1 MDFWWLLGNSV
12 MRTFLIYLAVFLCV
26 VAYIFSLQYVERG
39 KKIKLLETEKTELN
53 SKLNSMEKEI
63 ENYNQKQL
71 EASNTIEKVREVI
84 KHVKE
89 PCDCYHTSLPADV
102 ARLLHD
108 NNKK

>member
-1 MDFWWLLGNSV
+1 MKKF
-12 MRTFLIYLAVFLCV
+12 IAYLAVFLCV

-39 KKIKLLETEKTELN
+39 KKIKLLETEKNELN

-71 EASNTIEKVREVI
+71 QASSTIEKVREVI

-89 PCDCYHTSLPADV
+89 PCDCYHTRLPDSV
-102 ARLLHD
+102 IKLLHD
-108 NNKK
+108 NNKQ